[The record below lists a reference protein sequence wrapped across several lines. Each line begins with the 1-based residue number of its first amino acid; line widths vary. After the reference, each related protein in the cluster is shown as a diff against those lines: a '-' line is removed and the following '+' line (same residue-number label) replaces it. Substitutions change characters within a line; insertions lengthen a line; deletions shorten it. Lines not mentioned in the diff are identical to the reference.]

1 MKPLENTT
9 HELTRSIFMAFRR
22 STAGYFPPLRRK
34 AARFSISDVCHCDP
48 GHGPQNSPPMETR
61 PPCLSEATAVTRS
74 YEDGRIQALRGV
86 DLKVEVGDFIAITGS
101 SGSGK
106 TTLLQMLGGLDSP
119 DSGEIFFRGQALSGM
134 GDLSSFR
141 AQKVGFVFQSF
152 HLLPTLTASEN
163 IQVPMV
169 ESSISRKERAPRA
182 TRLLSEVGLADRTH
196 SRPPELS
203 GGERQRVAIA
213 RSLAN
218 HPELLLADEPTG
230 NLDRASATMVMELLS
245 RIHRENGMTL
255 VLVTHDPATAAY
267 ASRQIHMSDGMVKHP
282 TSETPLS
289 R

>member
-1 MKPLENTT
+1 MVQIFREGSLAEGHFPVYSSTEKNPSLYLIFCNCG
-9 HELTRSIFMAFRR
+9 RSRDSQKSAE
-22 STAGYFPPLRRK
+22 
-34 AARFSISDVCHCDP
+34 
-48 GHGPQNSPPMETR
+48 MEVA
-61 PPCLSEATAVTRS
+61 PNPCLSEATAVTRS

-86 DLKVEVGDFIAITGS
+86 DLKVEEGDFIAITGS

-119 DSGEIFFRGQALSGM
+119 DSGEIFFRGQALSGI

-163 IQVPMV
+163 VQVPMV

-182 TRLLSEVGLADRTH
+182 TRLLSEVGLADRTQ

-218 HPELLLADEPTG
+218 QPELLLADEPTG